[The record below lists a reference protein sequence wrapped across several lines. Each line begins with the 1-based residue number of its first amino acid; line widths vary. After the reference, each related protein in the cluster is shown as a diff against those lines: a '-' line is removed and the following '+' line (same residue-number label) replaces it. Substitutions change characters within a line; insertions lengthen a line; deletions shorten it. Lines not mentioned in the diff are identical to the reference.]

1 MIYKFI
7 TYGCA
12 LMRKILDKM
21 FVNIKAAILIPLLLF
36 FVIYFVFVLFG
47 ATENKMR
54 IVIITPLL
62 TAIWFWGIFFII
74 YIQVK
79 SKSCHIG
86 FLNFIELF
94 ITAFSVMCFAVDFV
108 LVTIVGL
115 EDSVTRLCFDTVT
128 YAAVALAHS
137 KRTE

>member
-1 MIYKFI
+1 M
-7 TYGCA
+7 
-12 LMRKILDKM
+12 LDKM
-21 FVNIKAAILIPLLLF
+21 FLNTKAAILVPLLLC

-47 ATENKMR
+47 ATEDKMR
-54 IVIITPLL
+54 TVIITPFLA
-62 TAIWFWGIFFII
+62 AIWFMGIFFII

-79 SKSCHIG
+79 SKLCHIG

-94 ITAFSVMCFAVDFV
+94 ITVFSIMCFVADFI
-108 LVTIVGL
+108 LVVIVGV
-115 EDSVTRLCFDTVT
+115 EGSITRLCLDTVT